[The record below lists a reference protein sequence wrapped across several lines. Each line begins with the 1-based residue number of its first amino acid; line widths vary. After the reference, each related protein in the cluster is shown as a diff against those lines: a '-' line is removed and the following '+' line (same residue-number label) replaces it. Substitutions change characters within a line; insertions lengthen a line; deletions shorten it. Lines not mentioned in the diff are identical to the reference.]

1 MLDGAKKHFVFGYM
15 RLPMNG
21 DEVDIEQTKQMVDY
35 FLESPPFN
43 KKMTASLAT
52 CEVVNKSVI

>member
-21 DEVDIEQTKQMVDY
+21 DEVDIGGWRFSAADIM
-35 FLESPPFN
+35 L
-43 KKMTASLAT
+43 
-52 CEVVNKSVI
+52 

>member
-21 DEVDIEQTKQMVDY
+21 DACTECGD
-35 FLESPPFN
+35 L
-43 KKMTASLAT
+43 
-52 CEVVNKSVI
+52 